1 VPVWADAIRS
11 RPESTTG
18 IAWRWISVGSEKP
31 LASTAFNNLSSRFNS
46 LKSTITSLPSVG
58 WIIRLID
65 YLNSGRLTDAI
76 TKPGLT
82 QFVPQASA
90 LSTQTTPLT
99 RLQVIRKQV
108 EGQKRTTPL
117 SEEARLYTVIPNNAN
132 QTRVAEFLQSPKR
145 TTGLVTVDDVRRI
158 S

>member
-1 VPVWADAIRS
+1 
-11 RPESTTG
+11 
-18 IAWRWISVGSEKP
+18 
-31 LASTAFNNLSSRFNS
+31 
-46 LKSTITSLPSVG
+46 
-58 WIIRLID
+58 LID
-65 YLNSGRLTDAI
+65 YLNSGGLIDAI

-82 QFVPQASA
+82 QLVPQASA
-90 LSTQTTPLT
+90 LSTQTTPPT

-158 S
+158 SYGRWRRLPRVLRLVGY